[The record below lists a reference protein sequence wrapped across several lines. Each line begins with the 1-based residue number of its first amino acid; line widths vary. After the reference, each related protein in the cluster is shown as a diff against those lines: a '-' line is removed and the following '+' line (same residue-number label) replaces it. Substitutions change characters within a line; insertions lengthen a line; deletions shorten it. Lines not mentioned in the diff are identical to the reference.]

1 MLARRRRPMYSL
13 CTVACPRM
21 RPIPTASITNS
32 TFEPL
37 EDEAVIDLEQNKK
50 TTDKTFQS
58 KYSFH

>member
-1 MLARRRRPMYSL
+1 
-13 CTVACPRM
+13 M